1 MKEFSFESCRVVLDR
16 QAPGKKKYIHG
27 NPSLFMG
34 EERLKTIMT
43 RTR

>member
-16 QAPGKKKYIHG
+16 QAPGKKKYIRV